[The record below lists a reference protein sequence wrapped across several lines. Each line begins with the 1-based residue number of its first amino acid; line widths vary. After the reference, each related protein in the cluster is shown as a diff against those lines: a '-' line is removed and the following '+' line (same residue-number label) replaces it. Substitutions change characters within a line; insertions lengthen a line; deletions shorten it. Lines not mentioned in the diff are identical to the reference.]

1 MHFRTRAMRLAALVA
16 MNCALIAAL
25 TTSPAE
31 ADRTPSTP
39 FATENQ
45 NTPWK
50 GYERSYTVTLVRTA
64 VAVPTSGQAPAAV
77 ITCSGGIS
85 NPTVVGAQV
94 VADASAQCD
103 ALVDTIDLAITF
115 VVIGTGLPWQ
125 ITTGS
130 NVSQVGDSRSV
141 ACPGGS
147 ATYQSLGAAQFTKA
161 GYANSPLVMSGGSAP
176 YTLSC

>member
-1 MHFRTRAMRLAALVA
+1 MHFRTRAMRLAALV
-16 MNCALIAAL
+16 MSCALIAAL
-25 TTSPAE
+25 TTSPAA
-31 ADRTPSTP
+31 ADRNPSTP
-39 FATENQ
+39 FTTENQ

-50 GYERSYTVTLVRTA
+50 GDKRSYTVTLVRTA
-64 VAVPTSGQAPAAV
+64 AAVSANGQAQAAV

-85 NPTVVGAQV
+85 NPTVIGSQV
-94 VADASAQCD
+94 VATASAQCD
-103 ALVDTIDLAITF
+103 APVDTIELAITF
-115 VVIGTGLPWQ
+115 VVNGTGLPWQ

-147 ATYQSLGAAQFTKA
+147 ATYQALGAARFTKA
-161 GYANSPLVMSGGSAP
+161 GYANSPLVMSGGSAT